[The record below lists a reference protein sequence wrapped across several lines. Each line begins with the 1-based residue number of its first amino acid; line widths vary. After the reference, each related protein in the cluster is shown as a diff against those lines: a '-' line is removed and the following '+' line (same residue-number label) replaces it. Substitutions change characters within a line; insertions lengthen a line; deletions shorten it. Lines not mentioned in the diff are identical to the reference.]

1 MSKNEFNFS
10 GLPGNEPIEVQS
22 QKKNKI
28 NMPLSNSDGMEFLR
42 DFRSGNLNFSKIKG
56 MIPKELLEELESEA
70 EASGITDLES
80 FFNNEMK
87 NIIGQIIG
95 SISGDFEGDDE
106 ECTDQEDQKGYV
118 YELSD
123 IKYLGEQL
131 LGDVPA
137 LAVGA
142 SKILTDFE
150 NMFGSNG
157 SNFPNIIENVLTNSA
172 CMTEAGYNAL
182 IYFKDNF
189 GGITVKEITDH
200 FILLYITSKNSD
212 EYGIYFTFSE
222 DGDGN
227 PCLSVPLFANT
238 FNVDSDG
245 NFKGLYNKTIETP
258 FFNGDKFIPEQRA
271 AIDLSV
277 RSQLVCLKNI
287 LLSPA
292 QFGTLK
298 NIIPAITSDSR
309 YLKIGKLVSNE
320 STEAVLLKKDADLD
334 LNETEFPFYL
344 DFGRVITKESLQ
356 ILSSILFKI
365 NLNETLLMHASEL
378 EFKGD
383 MLYIKVDFGE
393 YFN

>member
-28 NMPLSNSDGMEFLR
+28 NMPLSNSDGMEFLK
-42 DFRSGNLNFSKIKG
+42 DFQSGNLSFSKIKG
-56 MIPKELLEELESEA
+56 MLPKELLEALEA
-70 EASGITDLES
+70 EADAAGVTDLES
-80 FFNNEMK
+80 FFNNEM
-87 NIIGQIIG
+87 NSIICQIIG
-95 SISGDFEGDDE
+95 GMPGNPEDNDE
-106 ECTDQEDQKGYV
+106 EGTDQERYV

-137 LAVGA
+137 LPVGA

-150 NMFGSNG
+150 NIFGSNG
-157 SNFPNIIENVLTNSA
+157 SNFPNIIESILTNSA
-172 CMTEAGYNAL
+172 CMTETGYDAL

-189 GGITVKEITDH
+189 GGITIKETTDH

-227 PCLSVPLFANT
+227 PCLAVPLFANT
-238 FNVDSDG
+238 FNVDADG
-245 NFKGLYNKTIETP
+245 NFKSLYNKTVETP

-309 YLKIGKLVSNE
+309 YLKVGKLVSNE
-320 STEAVLLKKDADLD
+320 STEAILLKKDADLD
-334 LNETEFPFYL
+334 INEKEFPFYL
-344 DFGRVITKESLQ
+344 DFGRIITKESLQ

-383 MLYIKVDFGE
+383 MLYIKIDFGE